1 MKTFLSDIKENDAV
15 DSVFLVREKFSG
27 LTRTGNPYL
36 KLKLTDRSGEM
47 EARIWNSVET
57 CAGAFEKDDFVR
69 LRGKAVSYL
78 EHIQL
83 NVTQIERAEEKGI
96 HLEDFFPTTDK
107 DIDGMLQS
115 LIQTSEK
122 MGNPHL
128 RRLLS
133 LFWEDRDFIEQF
145 KKAPASKKIHHA
157 FLGGLLE
164 HTLSLTE
171 LVLRNCSHYE
181 GLDLDLLITGA
192 ILHDL
197 GKVEE
202 LSYHRSFDYSDR
214 GRLLGHIILGLEKV
228 GGKIRQLPDFP
239 EDLSL
244 VLKHLLLSHH
254 GQYIYGSPKKPMTL
268 EAVMLHYLDDMDAKI
283 NGIKEFLGAQGP
295 EGSRWSAYHPAFE
308 QSYYRT
314 IPQVQDEARNA
325 GEDDLEEE

>member
-1 MKTFLSDIKENDAV
+1 
-15 DSVFLVREKFSG
+15 LVREKSSG
-27 LTRTGNPYL
+27 ITRTGNPYL
-36 KLKLTDRSGEM
+36 RLKLADRSSEM
-47 EARIWNSVET
+47 EARIWTPAET
-57 CAGAFEKDDFVR
+57 CAETFEKDDFVR
-69 LRGKAVSYL
+69 IKGKAVSYL

-83 NVTQIERAEEKGI
+83 NVTQVERADEKRI
-96 HLEDFFPTTDK
+96 LLEDFFPTTDK

-115 LIQTSEK
+115 LIQASEK

-133 LFWEDRDFIEQF
+133 LFWEDRDFIEQL

-157 FLGGLLE
+157 FIGGLLE

-171 LVLRNCSHYE
+171 LVVKNCSHYE
-181 GLDLDLLITGA
+181 GLDLDLLVTGA

-228 GGKIRQLPDFP
+228 GEKIRQLPDFP

-254 GQYIYGSPKKPMTL
+254 GQYVYGSPKKPMTL

-283 NGIKEFLGAQGP
+283 NGIKEFLRTHSP
-295 EGSRWSAYHPAFE
+295 EGSRWSAYHPVFE
-308 QSYYRT
+308 QSYYRA
-314 IPQVQDEARNA
+314 IPQVQGEARKI